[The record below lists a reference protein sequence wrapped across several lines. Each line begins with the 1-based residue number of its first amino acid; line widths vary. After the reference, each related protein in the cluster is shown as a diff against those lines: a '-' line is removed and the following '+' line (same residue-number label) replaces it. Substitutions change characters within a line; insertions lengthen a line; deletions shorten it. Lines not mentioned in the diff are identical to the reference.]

1 MLALPAF
8 FFKKNLGSQGADY
21 VAGKQKSKRQRH

>member
-1 MLALPAF
+1 MLARLAF
-8 FFKKNLGSQGADY
+8 YCKKIPDPQGADF